1 MLCSSIPPRIY
12 ESLKTLCCLA
22 QANGPLQAHE
32 IARATGLPPAQ
43 TAKILQLMTWAGF
56 VKSRRGRGGGFWL
69 VVPARRIRVTDVVE
83 FFATHP
89 ETGHRQDAIEEAL
102 AEATARCQRE
112 FKRVTLADI
121 AKLAAAHDHEQ
132 SPERPSCRT
141 LRQSRSA
148 ATARR

>member
-1 MLCSSIPPRIY
+1 MLCSNIPPRIH

-22 QANGPLQAHE
+22 QASGPLQAHE
-32 IARATGLPPAQ
+32 IARATDLPPAQ

-56 VKSRRGRGGGFWL
+56 VKSRRGRSGGFWL
-69 VVPARRIRVTDVVE
+69 VVPARKIRVTDVVE

-89 ETGHRQDAIEEAL
+89 EAGHKQDAIEQAL

-121 AKLAAAHDHEQ
+121 TKLAVSHDAET
-132 SPERPSCRT
+132 PERPTCST
-141 LRQSRSA
+141 LRQSRRSSA
-148 ATARR
+148 ARR